1 MLAGSDRSG
10 RRPTTRLGTSPS
22 TFDRNDSST
31 VPRMSSHIGE
41 VLTALGTCFDSLGVR
56 WYLFGAQAAI
66 FHGVARLTADVDVTV
81 LPELHSTGRLA
92 SVMEAN
98 GFRLRVTATDDF
110 VARTRV
116 LPFVHSATRLP
127 VDVVLAGPGI
137 EEQFLDRAEF
147 HVLEGVR
154 VPIATVEDLVTM
166 KILAGRPKDLDD
178 AKGMLRAR
186 SEEIDLD
193 HVRRMLQLLEEAL
206 SQSDLIPQ
214 LEQLIRREK
223 RSAR

>member
-1 MLAGSDRSG
+1 
-10 RRPTTRLGTSPS
+10 
-22 TFDRNDSST
+22 
-31 VPRMSSHIGE
+31 MSSHIGE
-41 VLTALGTCFDSLGVR
+41 VLAALGTCFDSLGVR

-92 SVMEAN
+92 SAMEAN

-137 EEQFLDRAEF
+137 EEQFLDRAEL

>member
-1 MLAGSDRSG
+1 
-10 RRPTTRLGTSPS
+10 
-22 TFDRNDSST
+22 
-31 VPRMSSHIGE
+31 MSSHIGE
-41 VLTALGTCFDSLGVR
+41 VLAALGTCFDSVGVR

>member
-1 MLAGSDRSG
+1 
-10 RRPTTRLGTSPS
+10 
-22 TFDRNDSST
+22 
-31 VPRMSSHIGE
+31 MSSPIGE
-41 VLTALGTCFDSLGVR
+41 VLAALGTCFDSLGVR

-81 LPELHSTGRLA
+81 LPEPHSTGRLA
-92 SVMEAN
+92 SAMEAN

-193 HVRRMLQLLEEAL
+193 HVRWMLQLLEEAL
-206 SQSDLIPQ
+206 SQSALIPQ

>member
-1 MLAGSDRSG
+1 
-10 RRPTTRLGTSPS
+10 
-22 TFDRNDSST
+22 
-31 VPRMSSHIGE
+31 MSSHIGE
-41 VLTALGTCFDSLGVR
+41 VLAALGTCFDSLGVR

-81 LPELHSTGRLA
+81 LPERHSTGRLA

-186 SEEIDLD
+186 WEEIDLD

-206 SQSDLIPQ
+206 SQSDLISQ

>member
-1 MLAGSDRSG
+1 
-10 RRPTTRLGTSPS
+10 
-22 TFDRNDSST
+22 
-31 VPRMSSHIGE
+31 MSSHIGD
-41 VLTALGTCFDSLGVR
+41 VLAALGTCFDSLGVR

-81 LPELHSTGRLA
+81 LPELHSTARLA

-178 AKGMLRAR
+178 AEGMLRAR

-214 LEQLIRREK
+214 LEQLIPREK

>member
-1 MLAGSDRSG
+1 
-10 RRPTTRLGTSPS
+10 
-22 TFDRNDSST
+22 
-31 VPRMSSHIGE
+31 MSSQIGE
-41 VLTALGTCFDSLGVR
+41 VLAALGTCFDSLGVR

-81 LPELHSTGRLA
+81 LPEPHSTGRLA

-137 EEQFLDRAEF
+137 EEQFLDRAEMRSR
-147 HVLEGVR
+147 G
-154 VPIATVEDLVTM
+154 
-166 KILAGRPKDLDD
+166 AGQCPDCSR
-178 AKGMLRAR
+178 
-186 SEEIDLD
+186 IDLRPVPD
-193 HVRRMLQLLEEAL
+193 RPGPRAATCQRRHVEAMPRRRSGRAIQQFMDNDGFKRWMTDTVFELT
-206 SQSDLIPQ
+206 S
-214 LEQLIRREK
+214 EQADA
-223 RSAR
+223 ARATAAEGSGILTVG

>member
-1 MLAGSDRSG
+1 
-10 RRPTTRLGTSPS
+10 
-22 TFDRNDSST
+22 
-31 VPRMSSHIGE
+31 MSSHIGE
-41 VLTALGTCFDSLGVR
+41 VLAALGTCFDSLGVR

-81 LPELHSTGRLA
+81 LLEPHSTGRLA

-186 SEEIDLD
+186 SEGIDLD
-193 HVRRMLQLLEEAL
+193 HLRRMLQLLEEAL

>member
-1 MLAGSDRSG
+1 
-10 RRPTTRLGTSPS
+10 
-22 TFDRNDSST
+22 
-31 VPRMSSHIGE
+31 MSSHIGE
-41 VLTALGTCFDSLGVR
+41 VLAALGTCFDSLGVR

-81 LPELHSTGRLA
+81 LPELHSTGGLA

-193 HVRRMLQLLEEAL
+193 HVRRMLHLLEEAL

>member
-1 MLAGSDRSG
+1 
-10 RRPTTRLGTSPS
+10 
-22 TFDRNDSST
+22 
-31 VPRMSSHIGE
+31 MSSHIGE
-41 VLTALGTCFDSLGVR
+41 VLAALGTCFDSLGVR

-81 LPELHSTGRLA
+81 LPEPHSTGRLA
-92 SVMEAN
+92 SMMEAN

-193 HVRRMLQLLEEAL
+193 YVRRMLQLLEEAL

>member
-1 MLAGSDRSG
+1 
-10 RRPTTRLGTSPS
+10 
-22 TFDRNDSST
+22 
-31 VPRMSSHIGE
+31 MSSHIGE
-41 VLTALGTCFDSLGVR
+41 VLAALGTCFDSLGVR

-92 SVMEAN
+92 SAMEAN

-206 SQSDLIPQ
+206 SQSHLIPQ

-223 RSAR
+223 RSVR

>member
-1 MLAGSDRSG
+1 
-10 RRPTTRLGTSPS
+10 
-22 TFDRNDSST
+22 
-31 VPRMSSHIGE
+31 MSSHVGE
-41 VLTALGTCFDSLGVR
+41 VLAALGTCFDSLGVR

-81 LPELHSTGRLA
+81 LPGLHSTGRLA

-116 LPFVHSATRLP
+116 LPFVHSASRLP
-127 VDVVLAGPGI
+127 VDMVLAGPGI

-178 AKGMLRAR
+178 AGGMLRAR

-214 LEQLIRREK
+214 LEQLIRRER

>member
-1 MLAGSDRSG
+1 
-10 RRPTTRLGTSPS
+10 
-22 TFDRNDSST
+22 
-31 VPRMSSHIGE
+31 MSSQIGE
-41 VLTALGTCFDSLGVR
+41 VLAALGICFDSLGVR

-81 LPELHSTGRLA
+81 LPEPHSTGRLA

-214 LEQLIRREK
+214 LEQLIRRE
-223 RSAR
+223 RRFAR

>member
-1 MLAGSDRSG
+1 
-10 RRPTTRLGTSPS
+10 
-22 TFDRNDSST
+22 
-31 VPRMSSHIGE
+31 MSSHIGE
-41 VLTALGTCFDSLGVR
+41 VLAALGTCFDSLGVR

-81 LPELHSTGRLA
+81 LLKPHSTGRLA
-92 SVMEAN
+92 SVMEAT

-223 RSAR
+223 HSAR

>member
-1 MLAGSDRSG
+1 
-10 RRPTTRLGTSPS
+10 
-22 TFDRNDSST
+22 
-31 VPRMSSHIGE
+31 MSSHIGE
-41 VLTALGTCFDSLGVR
+41 VLAALGTCFDSLGVR

-81 LPELHSTGRLA
+81 LPELHSTARLA

-193 HVRRMLQLLEEAL
+193 HVRRMLHLLEEAL

>member
-1 MLAGSDRSG
+1 
-10 RRPTTRLGTSPS
+10 
-22 TFDRNDSST
+22 
-31 VPRMSSHIGE
+31 MSSHIGE
-41 VLTALGTCFDSLGVR
+41 VLAALVTCFDSLGVR

-81 LPELHSTGRLA
+81 LLEPHSTGRLA

-116 LPFVHSATRLP
+116 LPFVHPATRLP

-137 EEQFLDRAEF
+137 EEHFLDRAEF

>member
-1 MLAGSDRSG
+1 
-10 RRPTTRLGTSPS
+10 
-22 TFDRNDSST
+22 
-31 VPRMSSHIGE
+31 MSSHIGE
-41 VLTALGTCFDSLGVR
+41 VLAALGTCFDSLGVR

-81 LPELHSTGRLA
+81 LPEPHSTGRLA

-223 RSAR
+223 RSGR

>member
-1 MLAGSDRSG
+1 
-10 RRPTTRLGTSPS
+10 
-22 TFDRNDSST
+22 
-31 VPRMSSHIGE
+31 MSSHIGE
-41 VLTALGTCFDSLGVR
+41 VLAALGTCFDSLGVR

-81 LPELHSTGRLA
+81 LPEPHSTGRLA

-178 AKGMLRAR
+178 AKGMLRAH
-186 SEEIDLD
+186 SEEVDLD

-214 LEQLIRREK
+214 LEQLIHREK

>member
-1 MLAGSDRSG
+1 
-10 RRPTTRLGTSPS
+10 
-22 TFDRNDSST
+22 
-31 VPRMSSHIGE
+31 MSSHIGE
-41 VLTALGTCFDSLGVR
+41 VLAALGTCFDSLGVR

-81 LPELHSTGRLA
+81 LPDPHSTGRLA

-98 GFRLRVTATDDF
+98 GFRLRVAATDDF

-137 EEQFLDRAEF
+137 EEQFLDRAQL

-178 AKGMLRAR
+178 AMGMLRAR
-186 SEEIDLD
+186 SEEIDLG

-223 RSAR
+223 RSAW